1 MKFHRGRYK
10 IENNSFNRPYVPYEL
25 NMILPIN
32 VGSYMSLMCYWKVPQ
47 GLIYKVILACTHI
60 CGGEKKALLHTWA

>member
-1 MKFHRGRYK
+1 
-10 IENNSFNRPYVPYEL
+10 
-25 NMILPIN
+25 MILPIN